1 VLSSSTSN
9 FAHAQTLS
17 RTSNQG
23 RMKTVYRHGLANR
36 YGSVMQTI
44 AGIHF
49 NYSFAQDFLEQYHLL
64 KAPSEY
70 LPAKNFG
77 PLANDDINIVVF

>member
-1 VLSSSTSN
+1 M
-9 FAHAQTLS
+9 
-17 RTSNQG
+17 QG

-49 NYSFAQDFLEQYHLL
+49 NYSFAQDFDFHQI
-64 KAPSEY
+64 
-70 LPAKNFG
+70 FD
-77 PLANDDINIVVF
+77 NDR